1 MKSVRKKVLLAVVA
15 FFALILMVL
24 VALPFFF
31 EDKIKTI
38 AKNELNKKIN
48 AVVDF
53 EDLDLSFLRSFPH
66 VSLRFTGFSFTGI
79 GDFEKDTMLQ
89 SEKIDLTVNIKS
101 FFKDEGYDI
110 GNLKF
115 DNAKIYFHYLNN
127 GQFNWTSFL
136 KEDTTVIDT
145 TPSRFHFKLKE
156 FIAENSNLVYR
167 DDEGDVSVSLEGL
180 HLNVAGDLTA
190 DSSLLKTKLTAESL
204 NFSNDGF
211 AYISNVKLKLDADI
225 NANINDEIF
234 YLSDN
239 TMQMNDLPFSLNGW
253 FRTVKG
259 GIAMDF
265 KLKTET
271 VQFKS
276 LLSLV
281 PAFYANSFDH
291 IKAGGKVDIN
301 GFLKGEYAGDYYP
314 SFNLDL
320 NVADAWFQYPSL
332 PKKVEKINIKANLLN
347 NGNTLDETVIDISK
361 FLFELGGN
369 PFSAKLRIATPD
381 TDPDLKLQAKGRINL
396 GSIKEVYPLDK
407 DLSLKGLIYVDLNL
421 DGRLSY
427 YEKNMY
433 DKFSFG
439 GKMNLADLSLKVE
452 NFNDP
457 LEILT
462 ADFTFNNRYV
472 NLAGFSAKMGKNDI
486 SADGRLENFLA
497 YMLSDKT
504 LNGSFTINSNYLN
517 VNDFMS
523 NKKVAD
529 KKTTNTKDTA
539 KVTRPII
546 LPSNLDLTMTG
557 NFGEILY
564 DKMNLKNASGKLTL
578 ANSML
583 KFSDLSVQ
591 AFGGN
596 FKLNGSYN
604 TADTLKPAI
613 DFSLALNEV
622 IFNDI
627 FKQVDVIQNFAPLF
641 NKATGK
647 FNTFLTLSSILK
659 TDMMPDLMTVFSQ
672 GKFNTKSVALK
683 DVPVLEKIALA
694 LNRKDLLPMTLND
707 LGISFEINNGKLL
720 TKPFNFKIKDVGF
733 TIGGITGLDK
743 TINYLGTVTLP
754 DKLNL
759 GRFSTYNIAIGGTF
773 SKPEVKLDVKGKV
786 TELVTETTAK
796 VENEVNKKVEE
807 VKEKAIEEARK
818 QKEKA
823 MLEAQKKADKLIAAA
838 DSVGNLLI
846 LQAEKQGQ
854 ELVKKANNPITKA
867 AAEIASKKL
876 VDEARKKA
884 AEGKAKAQ
892 TEAQKIIQKAAESV
906 EI

>member
-1 MKSVRKKVLLAVVA
+1 MKPIRKKILWAIIG
-15 FFALILMVL
+15 FFALILALL
-24 VALPFFF
+24 VALPFVF

-38 AKNELNKKIN
+38 AKNELNKSIN

-53 EDLDLSFLRSFPH
+53 DDLDISFIRSFPR
-66 VSLRFTGFSFTGI
+66 VSLRFKGFSFSGT
-79 GDFEKDTMLQ
+79 DHFDKDTMLR
-89 SEKIDLTVNIKS
+89 SNAIDLTVNIKS

-110 GNLKF
+110 GSLKF
-115 DNAKIYFHYLNN
+115 DNAKIYFHYLHD
-127 GQFNWTSFL
+127 GQFNWTSFM
-136 KEDTTVIDT
+136 KNDTTVIDT
-145 TPSRFHFKLKE
+145 TPTQFHFKLKE
-156 FIAENSNLVYR
+156 FVVQNSELVYR
-167 DDEGDVSVSLEGL
+167 DDEGDITVSLEGL
-180 HLNVAGDLTA
+180 NLNVAGNLTA
-190 DSSLLKTKLTAESL
+190 DSSLLKTNLTAQSF

-239 TMQMNDLPFSLNGW
+239 SMQMNDLPFSLNGW
-253 FRTVKG
+253 FRTVNG
-259 GIAMDF
+259 GVAMDF
-265 KLKTET
+265 KLITEA
-271 VQFKS
+271 VEFKS

-281 PAFYANSFDH
+281 PVFYAKSFEQ
-291 IKAGGKVDIN
+291 INAGGKVDLN
-301 GFLKGEYAGDYYP
+301 GFLKGEFAGDYYP

-320 NVADAWFQYPSL
+320 NIANAWFQYPSL

-347 NGNTLDETVIDISK
+347 KGNTLDETVIDISR

-369 PFSAKLRIATPD
+369 PFSAKLRIASPNS
-381 TDPDLKLQAKGRINL
+381 DPDLKLDAKGKINL
-396 GSIKEVYPLDK
+396 GLIKDVYPLEK
-407 DLSLKGLIYVDLNL
+407 DFSMEGLVNLDLNL
-421 DGRLSY
+421 AGRMSN

-433 DKFSFG
+433 DKFTFG
-439 GKMNLADLSLKVE
+439 GNFDLSNLLLKSE
-452 NFNDP
+452 NFKEA
-457 LEILT
+457 LEIGT
-462 ADFTFNNRYV
+462 AKLTFNNRYV
-472 NLAGFSAKMGKNDI
+472 NLPAFSAKMGKNDI
-486 SADGRLENFLA
+486 SAEGRFDNFLA
-497 YMLSDKT
+497 YVFNDKT
-504 LNGSFTINSNYLN
+504 LNGSLAINSNYLN

-523 NKKVAD
+523 DDKVESDKKVSS
-529 KKTTNTKDTA
+529 KDTVKA
-539 KVTRPII
+539 SKPIL
-546 LPSNLDLTMTG
+546 LPSNLDFTMKG
-557 NFGEILY
+557 SFGEILF
-564 DKMNLKNASGKLTL
+564 DKMNLKNASGILTL
-578 ANSML
+578 ANSKL
-583 KFSDLSVQ
+583 KFTDLTVQ

-596 FKLNGSYN
+596 FKLNGFYE
-604 TADTLKPAI
+604 TADTLKPVI

-622 IFNDI
+622 VFNDI

-641 NKATGK
+641 NKASGK
-647 FNTFLTLSSILK
+647 FNTVLSLNTVLK

-743 TINYLGTVTLP
+743 TIDYKGTVTLP
-754 DKLNL
+754 DRLNL
-759 GRFSTYNIAIGGTF
+759 GKLTTYNILVGGTF
-773 SKPEVKLDVKGKV
+773 AKPVVKLDLKGKI
-786 TELVTETTAK
+786 TELVTETAEK
-796 VENEVNKKVEE
+796 VETVVTQKVDEA
-807 VKEKAIEEARK
+807 KEKVLEEARK

-823 MLEAQKKADKLIAAA
+823 TLEAQKQADRIIAAA

-876 VDEARKKA
+876 VEEARKKA
-884 AEGKAKAQ
+884 AEGKIKAQ
-892 TEAQKIIQKAAESV
+892 TEAHKIIQKASESV